1 MNTCAPPVP
10 LPARF
15 EPVARAGTV
24 VGHLYVHVPFC
35 HKICPYCS
43 FFKEKAQ
50 TGLMQAYVD
59 ALLREAEIQAA
70 RFPLRPR
77 TVFIGGGTPTALG
90 LGALRRLLEGLAR
103 RIDLTQVEEFTVE
116 MNPATVTPAKAELLL
131 ERGVN
136 RISMGVQSWEP
147 GELELLGRLHTAEQ
161 AAESFVVLRK
171 AGFTNVNL
179 DLMFAVPG
187 QSAGSL
193 SRNIQRTA
201 ELAPEHISAYCLT
214 YEEHTD
220 FFVQLARGAL
230 VQDEEWEAA
239 LFEQAWREL
248 ESFGYSAYEIS
259 NFSRH
264 GRECRHNLAY
274 WHGADYLGLGPS
286 AWSTI
291 GDRRWRNVA
300 STPRY
305 AEMVSGGKWKP
316 DEEER
321 LDAATRIV
329 EQAAFR
335 LRTRNGV
342 PKEMVKGKAG
352 PLGDL
357 VEEGLL
363 EQTAEFYRLTPR
375 GRLLADEIALL
386 LV

>member
-1 MNTCAPPVP
+1 M
-10 LPARF
+10 
-15 EPVARAGTV
+15 
-24 VGHLYVHVPFC
+24 
-35 HKICPYCS
+35 
-43 FFKEKAQ
+43 
-50 TGLMQAYVD
+50 
-59 ALLREAEIQAA
+59 
-70 RFPLRPR
+70 
-77 TVFIGGGTPTALG
+77 
-90 LGALRRLLEGLAR
+90 
-103 RIDLTQVEEFTVE
+103 
-116 MNPATVTPAKAELLL
+116 
-131 ERGVN
+131 
-136 RISMGVQSWEP
+136 
-147 GELELLGRLHTAEQ
+147 
-161 AAESFVVLRK
+161 
-171 AGFTNVNL
+171 
-179 DLMFAVPG
+179 
-187 QSAGSL
+187 
-193 SRNIQRTA
+193 
-201 ELAPEHISAYCLT
+201 
-214 YEEHTD
+214 
-220 FFVQLARGAL
+220 
-230 VQDEEWEAA
+230 
-239 LFEQAWREL
+239 
-248 ESFGYSAYEIS
+248 
-259 NFSRH
+259 
-264 GRECRHNLAY
+264 
-274 WHGADYLGLGPS
+274 GLGPS